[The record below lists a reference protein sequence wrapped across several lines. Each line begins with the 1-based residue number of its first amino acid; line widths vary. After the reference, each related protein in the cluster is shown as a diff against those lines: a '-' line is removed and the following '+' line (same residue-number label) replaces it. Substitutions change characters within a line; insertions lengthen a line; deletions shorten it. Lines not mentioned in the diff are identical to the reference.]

1 MPTVIRGVLGLSA
14 GTAVA
19 RGLSAVGQILL
30 AIWLSPAEFGY
41 WAAATSAL
49 SLLSGL
55 VNFGEVNGYLSGQG
69 ADLKGVQSVTRRQ
82 NALLAALGLG
92 IAGAYALSGNGEVAI
107 LVVVAAL
114 TLPLT
119 GSAEL
124 MYAAGVKVKVY
135 RKVVA
140 AQSVGAVLKILT
152 GVGIA
157 AVWHSSMALAVSTA
171 VFYVVMDLL
180 IRAWVGREA
189 WTAPAAGGEV
199 DGRIRAKWAVNSLS
213 MSMPLQVGFLVAQFL
228 SSPAI
233 LGIYY
238 FAYQITLGI
247 SGLVS
252 VPLARVSLSTLGGS
266 AGQER
271 LELARRLSTLF
282 GAGMITLA
290 ALATAAAPLAESL
303 VTERWAL
310 VVPATVVLLASLP
323 ARMMSPVVDA
333 FQQAENRWWQS
344 TAFNCADIVGTA
356 LVALTIISGDVIVL
370 VLSLTAWKVV
380 LSLTRTFLVFRQ
392 MTLVERLSLTAP
404 VMLSSVLLCLASVD
418 VAGLQTV
425 WSALALVI
433 GLSWGLSARSKG
445 RS

>member
-1 MPTVIRGVLGLSA
+1 MIRGVLGLSA

-69 ADLKGVQSVTRRQ
+69 TDLKGVQSVTRKQ
-82 NALLAALGLG
+82 NALLAAVGLG
-92 IAGAYALSGNGEVAI
+92 IAGGYALAGNGQVAI
-107 LVVVAAL
+107 LVVIAAL
-114 TLPLT
+114 TLPLS

-124 MYAAGVKVKVY
+124 MYAAGVKVTAY
-135 RKVVA
+135 RKVVL

-157 AVWHSSMALAVSTA
+157 ALWHSSIALAVSTA
-171 VFYVVMDLL
+171 VFYVVMDVL
-180 IRAWVGREA
+180 IRAWIGRGA
-189 WTAPAAGGEV
+189 WTAPAGGLKVER
-199 DGRIRAKWAVNSLS
+199 GTRAKWAVNSLS

-252 VPLARVSLSTLGGS
+252 VPLARVSLSALGGTE
-266 AGQER
+266 GQKR
-271 LELARRLSTLF
+271 LALARRLSTLF
-282 GAGMITLA
+282 GAGMVILA
-290 ALATAAAPLAESL
+290 ALATAAAPLAES
-303 VTERWAL
+303 VVSERWAL

-323 ARMMSPVVDA
+323 ARMMGPVVDA

-356 LVALTIISGDVIVL
+356 LAALTIISGDVIVL
-370 VLSLTAWKVV
+370 VMSLTAWKVV
-380 LSLTRTFLVFRQ
+380 LSLLRTFLVFHQ
-392 MTLVERLSLTAP
+392 MTLAERLSLTLP
-404 VMLSSVLLCLASVD
+404 VMVASALLCLASVD
-418 VAGLQTV
+418 VAELQTV
-425 WSALALVI
+425 WSALALVV
-433 GLSWGLSARSKG
+433 GLAWALSARTKG